1 MTDKKLTVEDI
12 AGDFSEVIER
22 NRKEA
27 VLEALDK
34 VMDMGRKE
42 AFATVCSH
50 EQPLVVLELTDLAI
64 IISKIK
70 KEMEKKE

>member
-27 VLEALDK
+27 VLEALEK
-34 VMDMGRKE
+34 VRDMALKKSFDSGEMPDVETYVKM
-42 AFATVCSH
+42 V
-50 EQPLVVLELTDLAI
+50 DLSI

>member
-12 AGDFSEVIER
+12 TGDFSEVIER

-27 VLEALDK
+27 VLEALEK
-34 VMDMGRKE
+34 VRDMALKKSFDSGEMPDVETYVKM
-42 AFATVCSH
+42 V
-50 EQPLVVLELTDLAI
+50 DLSI